1 MRVLTRDEALALVA
15 ERHDVIAAC
24 ADANPFAAPEWIA
37 HYLRE
42 VVPAGTPLLLAE
54 APDRSFMLMERAHR
68 GEAVAVA
75 NYYTSLYSPIAASTT
90 PADSVAGLLDDAAR
104 ARPRISVLRL
114 APLSAEAAETAALE
128 TALRS
133 RGWSVRRYFCF
144 GNWYLPCDGLSMD
157 DYARQLPSQT
167 RNTLQRKGRKF
178 RDAGG
183 RLAIC
188 TTPEEVGVAMRA
200 YDQIYA
206 RSWKKP
212 EPYPGFVPGW
222 AAICA
227 ARGWLRLGV
236 AWMGE
241 IPVAAQFWFTRNRRA
256 FIFKLAYDEEHA
268 SWSAGTLLTGELMRH
283 SFEQDRV
290 VEVDYL
296 TGDDA
301 YKRSWMRER
310 RERVGLLACNPRTL
324 HGLALAGAER
334 ARDVLRPLLRRKA
347 GAAGAHGAASP
358 SPEATSAPP
367 GSAPPSAASPSGS

>member
-1 MRVLTRDEALALVA
+1 MRALTRDEALALVA
-15 ERHDVIAAC
+15 ERHDDIAAC
-24 ADANPFAAPEWIA
+24 ADANPFASPEWID

-42 VVPAGTPLLLAE
+42 VVPAGGSLLLAE
-54 APDRSFMLMERAHR
+54 APDRAFMLLERTGR
-68 GEAVAVA
+68 GEARAVA
-75 NYYTSLYSPIAASTT
+75 NYYTSLYSPISASPAA
-90 PADSVAGLLDDAAR
+90 ADSVAALLADAAR

-128 TALRS
+128 TVLRAT
-133 RGWSVRRYFCF
+133 GWSARRYFCF
-144 GNWYLPCDGLSMD
+144 GNWHLDCEGVSMD
-157 DYARQLPSQT
+157 DYVRQLPSQT

-183 RLAIC
+183 RLAIY
-188 TTPEEVGVAMRA
+188 TAPSDVQVAMKA

-212 EPYPGFVPGW
+212 EPYPAFVPGW

-227 ARGWLRLGV
+227 ERGWLRLGV

-324 HGLALAGAER
+324 HGLAVAGAER
-334 ARDVLRPLLRRKA
+334 ARDVLRPLLRRKPGTA
-347 GAAGAHGAASP
+347 AAPGPSSPATGAAPASP
-358 SPEATSAPP
+358 GPAS
-367 GSAPPSAASPSGS
+367 PSAASPSGS

>member
-1 MRVLTRDEALALVA
+1 MRVLTRDQALALVA
-15 ERHDVIAAC
+15 ERHEVMAGT

-37 HYLRE
+37 HYLRQ
-42 VVPAGTPLLLAE
+42 VVPANASLMLAE
-54 APDRSFMLMERAHR
+54 APGGAFMLLERTGR

-75 NYYTSLYSPIAASTT
+75 NYYTSLYSPISASGGEASSTVDELL
-90 PADSVAGLLDDAAR
+90 ADAGR
-104 ARPRISVLRL
+104 ARPRISALRL
-114 APLSAEAAETAALE
+114 APLSAEAPETLALE
-128 TALRS
+128 SALRS
-133 RGWSVRRYFCF
+133 RGWSVQRYFCF
-144 GNWYLPCDGLSMD
+144 GNWYLACDGLSMD
-157 DYARQLPSQT
+157 DYVRQLPSQT

-183 RLAIC
+183 RLAIY
-188 TTPEEVGVAMRA
+188 TAPADVDVAMRA

-227 ARGWLRLGV
+227 AQGWLRLGV

-268 SWSAGTLLTGELMRH
+268 SWSGGTLLTGELMRR
-283 SFEQDRV
+283 SFDEDRV

-310 RERVGLLACNPRTL
+310 RERVGLLACNPRTA
-324 HGLALAGAER
+324 HGLVLAATER

-347 GAAGAHGAASP
+347 AV
-358 SPEATSAPP
+358 PP
-367 GSAPPSAASPSGS
+367 NAASPSGS